1 MLHSLQGFDFVVVVC
16 VVSTKSLFAAAGFCT
31 WWFVIVR
38 VLFENSIVCQCTFV
52 CGLVACLVVLAVP
65 FLVWLVCAGGIA
77 CEPLVTG
84 GVLLVTG
91 A

>member
-16 VVSTKSLFAAAGFCT
+16 VVSTKSLFTAAGFIA
-31 WWFVIVR
+31 WWCVDVR

-65 FLVWLVCAGGIA
+65 DVFGCGWCVPVVL
-77 CEPLVTG
+77 PLN
-84 GVLLVTG
+84 L
-91 A
+91 

>member
-1 MLHSLQGFDFVVVVC
+1 M
-16 VVSTKSLFAAAGFCT
+16 
-31 WWFVIVR
+31 R

-77 CEPLVTG
+77 LESLILG